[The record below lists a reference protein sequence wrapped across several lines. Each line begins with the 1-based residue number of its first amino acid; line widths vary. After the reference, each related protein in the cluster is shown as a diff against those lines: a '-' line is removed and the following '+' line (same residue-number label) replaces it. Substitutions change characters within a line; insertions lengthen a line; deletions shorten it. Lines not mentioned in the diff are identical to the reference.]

1 MPWIAN
7 NNRDSADYTTS
18 MRTDRWYLCIFFWL
32 LNRVVHQLYVTMI
45 YCGKYEIGPEWWQ
58 EMYLNKNGRKRFQID
73 LARELMNY
81 AIRESW
87 TDMDSAKPDW
97 MRRALVIPCNCNK
110 CFFCIQNLT
119 TGIDHKQKRKT
130 VTTFI
135 QHDCTHTRPWTAPIS
150 ELICKLEVTI
160 ANNVTGRELVPG
172 MRRWM
177 GSETLEWAVHHAM
190 NICKSS
196 VLDGAVMHWILIGQT

>member
-135 QHDCTHTRPWTAPIS
+135 QHDCTHTRPWLLQIMLQG
-150 ELICKLEVTI
+150 ENWYQEWEDGWDQKLSNGLSIMQWTY
-160 ANNVTGRELVPG
+160 AKAACL
-172 MRRWM
+172 M
-177 GSETLEWAVHHAM
+177 
-190 NICKSS
+190 
-196 VLDGAVMHWILIGQT
+196 VL